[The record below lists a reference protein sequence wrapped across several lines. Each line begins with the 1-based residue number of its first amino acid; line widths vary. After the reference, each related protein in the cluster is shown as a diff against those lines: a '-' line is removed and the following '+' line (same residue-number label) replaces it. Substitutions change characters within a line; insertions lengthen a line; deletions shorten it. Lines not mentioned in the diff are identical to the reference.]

1 MNKRGLAKILV
12 FLMMLSLVLAAGPV
26 AMADVNWAEMDDIV
40 ISNPAAGAAFYGGD
54 TIDISWE
61 LVGISDEANVN
72 LQFSKDGGTTWE
84 SIADDVI
91 SAVGVNHYSWTAP
104 SLTSENCI
112 IRVSIIIPGFLPGM
126 DAIGYYN
133 DSALFK
139 ITKYQIVPGLH
150 PAIPF
155 TPALFYPAAPSELA
169 LESAAVHSIHL
180 SWKNNSTNETAII
193 LERKISGGSYGQV
206 KSLDPGTTSYND
218 TGLNAGTDYWYRVK
232 AINDFG
238 SSSYSDELQ
247 ASTLSAA
254 LPILPLPFNSVEMK
268 FYIGS
273 TDYYLN
279 GALKSMDTPP
289 IIMETRTVLPI
300 RFVAD
305 GLGATVQWEPT
316 TRKVTIVGSKT
327 IEMWI
332 DNPVAKVDGV
342 DTFID
347 PNNTNVKPVIVMP
360 AGRTMIPLRFIAENL
375 GCSVD
380 WNPAL
385 SEVLIRYPKIV
396 PL

>member
-1 MNKRGLAKILV
+1 MNKRRLAKFLV

-26 AMADVNWAEMDDIV
+26 ALADVNWTELEDIV
-40 ISNPAAGAAFYGGD
+40 ISSPAAGASYYGGD
-54 TIDISWE
+54 AIDISWE
-61 LVGISDEANVN
+61 ILGTSSEMGAD
-72 LQFSKDGGTTWE
+72 LQFSKDGGATWE
-84 SIADDVI
+84 YIEQGVV
-91 SAVGVNHYSWTAP
+91 SAVGVNHYNWTAP
-104 SLTSENCI
+104 SITSDSCV
-112 IRVSIIIPGFLPGM
+112 IRVSVIIPFVLPGM
-126 DAIGYYN
+126 DDIGYYN
-133 DSALFK
+133 DSAAFK
-139 ITKYQIVPGLH
+139 ITKYQIIPGLH
-150 PAIPF
+150 PAIPI

-169 LESAAVHSIHL
+169 LESAAVHSINL
-180 SWKNNSTNETAII
+180 SWKNNSTNETAIV

-206 KSLDPGTTSYND
+206 KSLDPGTSSYND

-238 SSSYSDELQ
+238 SSNYSDELK
-247 ASTLSAA
+247 ASTLNTAI
-254 LPILPLPFNSVEMK
+254 PILPLPFKNVEMK

-279 GALKSMDTPP
+279 GSLKSMDTPP

-316 TRKVTIVGSKT
+316 TRKVTITGSKT

-380 WNPAL
+380 WNPNL
-385 SEVLIRYPKIV
+385 SEVLIKYPKIV